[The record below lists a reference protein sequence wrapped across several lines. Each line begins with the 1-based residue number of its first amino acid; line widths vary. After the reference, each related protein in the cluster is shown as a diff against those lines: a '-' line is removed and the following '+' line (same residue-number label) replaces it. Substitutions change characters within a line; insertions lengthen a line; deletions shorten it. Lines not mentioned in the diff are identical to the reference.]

1 MSEDI
6 YKEIFSKNL
15 KHYMAINGKTQTDLI
30 NDLDLNNLQSPLG
43 VTGLDFQEWIKLML
57 LPNTLELIVLI

>member
-30 NDLDLNNLQSPLG
+30 
-43 VTGLDFQEWIKLML
+43 K
-57 LPNTLELIVLI
+57 